1 VGGWILFT
9 LNWPYY
15 RVTIENLHA
24 FTGMM
29 ERVLSL
35 DDVRVEGRVVLL
47 RIDINSPLDPS
58 TGAFLDVTRIVEI
71 LPTMHRLS
79 KSKVV
84 ILCHQSRPGKRDFTT
99 TSGHARELGRLL
111 GRPVKWVNDIYG
123 DGALLAID
131 ELKIG
136 EILMLN
142 NVRMDEEEISR
153 NNDSFE
159 LLADSKMVQKLSGIA
174 DIFVND
180 AFACAHRNSPSMT
193 GFTYA
198 LPCVAGELMKKE
210 IDALQKALKN
220 PVRPCIAV
228 LGGIKIDDSIAVA
241 DNMLRKGTA
250 DEVWATGGVANLLL
264 SLSGHYPGDP
274 SMNFLEQELGDAWG
288 PTVEIAKKLLL
299 DFPDVIIL
307 PVDVA
312 ANVADNRVDMR
323 VEDLP
328 VEAPLFDLGVQ
339 SILKLSAA
347 IRSAGTIILNGPA
360 GVFEL
365 DNFAFGTIEMLNA
378 CAESSAYVV
387 IGGGHTATLV
397 GQRGLSQRMG
407 HLSTGGG
414 ACLDFIAGRKMPAI
428 SSLTESAARFGID
441 IIEENQPQA

>member
-1 VGGWILFT
+1 
-9 LNWPYY
+9 
-15 RVTIENLHA
+15 
-24 FTGMM
+24 M

-58 TGAFLDVTRIVEI
+58 TGAFLDVTRIEEI
-71 LPTMHRLS
+71 LPTMHRLA

-111 GRPVKWVNDIYG
+111 GRPIKWVNDIYG
-123 DGALLAID
+123 EVAFLAID

-136 EILMLN
+136 EVLMLN
-142 NVRMDEEEISR
+142 NVRMDDEEISR
-153 NNDSFE
+153 SNDSFE
-159 LLADSKMVQKLSGIA
+159 QLAESKMVERLSGIA

-180 AFACAHRNSPSMT
+180 AFACAHRNSPSIT
-193 GFTYA
+193 GFTHT

-210 IDALQKALKN
+210 IGALQKVLKN
-220 PVRPCIAV
+220 PRRPCLAI
-228 LGGIKIDDSIAVA
+228 LGGIKVDDSIAAA
-241 DNMLRKGTA
+241 DNLLRKGIA
-250 DEVWATGGVANLLL
+250 NEVWATGGVANLLL
-264 SLSGHYPGDP
+264 SLSGHYPGAP
-274 SMNFLEQELGDAWG
+274 SMNFLKNELGNAWA
-288 PTVEIAKKLLL
+288 PTVETAKQLLL
-299 DFPDVIIL
+299 DFPDAIKL

-312 ANVADNRVDMR
+312 ANIADNRVDMKI
-323 VEDLP
+323 EDLP

-339 SILKLSAA
+339 STLNLSAA

-365 DNFAFGTIEMLNA
+365 DSFAFGTIEMLNA

-397 GQRGLSQRMG
+397 GQRGLSRRID

-414 ACLDFIAGRKMPAI
+414 ACFDFIAGRNMPAI
-428 SSLTESAARFGID
+428 ASLTESAARFGVD
-441 IIEENQPQA
+441 IMEENQPQA